1 MIYKLNY
8 TDKETAIKDFIK
20 KGVFIEVENIDKE
33 IVLSYGKGIHA
44 VVEIGKIVLQNGT
57 YDADFKE
64 ITAPVYADGYAYDI
78 MSDNVIKFES
88 EIFPNNPKH
97 GFAGCKPIKEID
109 FEQRAI

>member
-8 TDKETAIKDFIK
+8 SNKETAIKDFIK

-33 IVLSYGKGIHA
+33 IVLSYGKGIQA
-44 VVEIGKIVLQNGT
+44 VVEIGKIVLTNGT

-64 ITAPVYADGYAYDI
+64 ITAPVYADGYAYDV
-78 MSDNVIKFES
+78 MSDTEIIFAS
-88 EIFPNNPKH
+88 EIFPTNPRH
-97 GFAGCKPIKEID
+97 GFAGCEPIKVID